1 MRRLLIAATTLCMLA
16 IPAPAFTAHA
26 FAQNPV
32 RTTPGGITFNF
43 QDADISYV
51 VSMLAQAAGLK
62 YAYSDMPQKPVT
74 MRTTEPVSPEAV
86 VALIKSIAESNGIVV
101 TNDNGFLRLQG
112 VPSIPGQQPDPRQL
126 YIVRL
131 KHARAPVLAN
141 TLSAL
146 FGGALGTNTGRPNNA
161 TTLTGQLQNLQ
172 RGGATQQS
180 ITIPN
185 FTIRG
190 GSDVTALIIP
200 DELTNSLLIRATPTD
215 WQVIQQAVATLDLRP
230 LQVVIEVIIA
240 EVQHSKDLNI
250 GLSANG
256 TRDNTKIGDVSGGL
270 KSDTSSTFNL
280 HIIHQ
285 GTIDVSATLSAFA
298 AKGNVRIL
306 ARPVIQAQN
315 NQEASINVGSEVP
328 FVQASQALSQTGA
341 LNQIIQ
347 YRDVGTN
354 LTITP
359 TINPDGYVNMA
370 VSQTVSNATNEVQFN
385 APVINTREAVTQIL
399 AKDGQTVAIGGL
411 IDHTVSKRRGGIP
424 FLKDIPL
431 IGWLFGSTT
440 ESDANSEL
448 FLFLTPHVVMSD
460 EDADRMKSEIEK
472 NSSLLD
478 PLLPITPFI
487 TPRGSMIRPDT
498 SVKVIK
504 TIKPDSIKSIKPD
517 SITTIKPDSIK

>member
-1 MRRLLIAATTLCMLA
+1 MRRLLIGVTALVVLVT
-16 IPAPAFTAHA
+16 PAPVLTARA
-26 FAQNPV
+26 SAQNPV

-51 VSMLAQAAGLK
+51 VSMLAQAAGIR
-62 YAYSDMPQKPVT
+62 YVYSDMPQKPVT
-74 MRTTEPVSPEAV
+74 MRTTDPVSAEAV
-86 VALIKSIAESNGIVV
+86 VALIKSLAESNGIVV
-101 TNDNGFLRLQG
+101 TSENGFLRLQG
-112 VPSIPGQQPDPRQL
+112 VPTIPGQQPDPRQL

-146 FGGALGTNTGRPNNA
+146 FGGALGTNVGRPNNA
-161 TTLTGQLQNLQ
+161 TTLTGQIQNLQ
-172 RGGATQQS
+172 RAGAAQQQNV
-180 ITIPN
+180 TIPN

-190 GSDVTALIIP
+190 GTDVTALIIP

-215 WQVIQQAVATLDLRP
+215 WQVIQQAVGTLDLRP
-230 LQVVIEVIIA
+230 LQVVIEVVIA
-240 EVQHSKDLNI
+240 EVQHSKDLNLGI
-250 GLSANG
+250 NATGNK
-256 TRDNTKIGDVSGGL
+256 DNTGIGDVAGGL
-270 KSDTSSTFNL
+270 SSDTTSGFSL
-280 HIIHQ
+280 RILRQ
-285 GTIDVSATLSAFA
+285 GTINVSATLSAFA

-370 VSQTVSNATNEVQFN
+370 VSQTVSNKSNEVQFN

-399 AKDGQTVAIGGL
+399 ARDGQTVAIGGL
-411 IDHTVSKRRGGIP
+411 IDHTVNKRRGGIP

-440 ESDANSEL
+440 ESDSNSEL
-448 FLFLTPHVVMSD
+448 FLFLTPHVVMTD

-472 NSSLLD
+472 NSSLLE
-478 PLLPITPFI
+478 PLLPISPLI
-487 TPRGSMIRPDT
+487 TPRGAVVKPDT
-498 SVKVIK
+498 GVKVIK
-504 TIKPDSIKSIKPD
+504 PIKPDTIKAD
-517 SITTIKPDSIK
+517 SIR